1 LETRTAFQGLTSRD
15 SHIGHSAIRIA
26 TRDNTRLSDSGF
38 AMDYIPGQR
47 WASEAEPELG
57 LGTVLRCD
65 DRAVQVLFAKSGVVR
80 NYSSHGAPL
89 ARAAFRV
96 GQRIAGRGIA
106 FVVERIDL
114 RDGLLV
120 YSGEKRELAEGQLD
134 DEQSLSQADAR
145 LISAR
150 IDKPHHYELRKQALL
165 ARAAARRS
173 DAWGILSAR
182 VDLLPHQLG
191 VVAACMEREHPRA
204 LLADEAGLGKTIE
217 AGMLVARMLAT
228 GRVTRVLILL
238 PEALLVQWFVE
249 MRRRFQLAFAII
261 DEERCTAIAAAGSDR
276 NPFEDEQLA
285 IAPLAW
291 LAHEPQRRVQAVGA
305 GWDMLVVDEAH
316 HLEWTP
322 EAASAE
328 YLLVEALA
336 ATTPSVVLLTATPE
350 QLGRRAHF
358 ARLRLLDPARFD
370 DLERY
375 LAEAESYAALSPTAE
390 RIRSGEPLGENDRA
404 SLRERFPH
412 DPALQTLVSA
422 YPKSADA
429 LLTALIDR
437 HGTGRTMF
445 RNRRDSI
452 GGFAGRQL
460 DPEDAAGGG
469 DAPVQPD
476 LLAEFEDDVRGA
488 GAELRALDYA
498 NDSRL
503 EWLLRLLDLHRDDKF
518 LLIATRR
525 AKVEAIDAAL
535 RTRTG
540 AAVACF
546 HEGMTLL
553 QRDRAAA
560 WFAQVDGA
568 RLLLCSEIG
577 SEGRNFQFAHRLVL
591 WDLPLD
597 PDLIEQR
604 IGRLDRI
611 GQRRPVSLHVP
622 ALPGAAQ
629 EAILRWH
636 AEGTRVLR
644 ECPADGRELLRRFG
658 AELTRIARAHA
669 EAGESDDPELDD
681 LVSETAAAHAE
692 LSETI
697 RSGRDRLLELAARN
711 AGSKALLHAMR
722 AADGDEPSHT
732 LMQQCFEPFGVH
744 VEDLGD
750 GSILLDPEFLSTD
763 ALPGFTDG
771 PRRATFDRPLALA
784 REELDLLRMDHPLV
798 VGAFDLL
805 LAGEFGNASFLV
817 DPALPA
823 RSVLLEALYVVEC
836 VADLRLDVPRFLP
849 PMPLTVCVDSRLAS
863 RDYTPSLPS
872 LARARER
879 TLDVSRYR
887 RYLAQLVPPMLESA
901 EALATERAREAT
913 GAAIAEARAA
923 LDARL
928 QRLQALAEI
937 NASVTP
943 DEIAT
948 AESTRDQTLAA
959 LTRARPRLDAVR
971 MAVSTDFLTLR

>member
-1 LETRTAFQGLTSRD
+1 
-15 SHIGHSAIRIA
+15 
-26 TRDNTRLSDSGF
+26 
-38 AMDYIPGQR
+38 MDYIPGQR
-47 WASEAEPELG
+47 WISEAEPELG

-80 NYSSHGAPL
+80 NYASRGAPL

-96 GQRIAGRGIA
+96 GQRIAGRGIS

-114 RDGLLV
+114 REGLLV

-150 IDKPHHYELRKQALL
+150 TDKPNHYELRKQALL

-217 AGMLVARMLAT
+217 AGMLIARMLAT
-228 GRVTRVLILL
+228 GRAARVLILL

-261 DEERCTAIAAAGSDR
+261 DEERCTASAAADPDH

-285 IAPLAW
+285 IASLAW
-291 LAHEPQRRVQAVGA
+291 LAREPQRREQAFLA

-322 EAASAE
+322 EAASPE
-328 YLLVEALA
+328 YQAVEALA
-336 ATTPSVVLLTATPE
+336 AATPSVALLTATPE

-358 ARLRLLDPARFD
+358 ARLRLLDPARFC
-370 DLERY
+370 DLDRY
-375 LAEAESYAALSPTAE
+375 LAEAETYASLSPIAARIAAAEQMNDDERAALC
-390 RIRSGEPLGENDRA
+390 G
-404 SLRERFPH
+404 RFPH
-412 DPALQTLVSA
+412 DPALHALVAA
-422 YPKSADA
+422 YPGSANA
-429 LLTALIDR
+429 LLSALIDR
-437 HGTGRTMF
+437 HGTGRVMY
-445 RNRRDSI
+445 RNRREGV
-452 GGFAGRQL
+452 GGFPGRRL
-460 DPEDAAGGG
+460 DSDTG
-469 DAPVQPD
+469 DEAIDSSAQAK
-476 LLAEFEDDVRGA
+476 LLAEFDEDMHGA
-488 GAELRALDYA
+488 GAAQRAFDYSDDPRVA
-498 NDSRL
+498 
-503 EWLLRLLDLHRDDKF
+503 WLVRLLEVHRDDKF
-518 LLIATRR
+518 LLIATSR
-525 AKVEAIDAAL
+525 AKIEAIDAAL

-540 AAVACF
+540 TTVACF
-546 HEGMTLL
+546 HEAMTLL

-560 WFAQVDGA
+560 WFAQDAGA

-611 GQRRPVSLHVP
+611 GQTHPVTLHVP
-622 ALPGAAQ
+622 ALPGTAQ
-629 EAILRWH
+629 EALLRWH

-644 ECPADGRELLRRFG
+644 ECPADGRELLHRFG

-681 LVSETAAAHAE
+681 LVSETATAHAG
-692 LSETI
+692 LSEAI
-697 RSGRDRLLELAARN
+697 RSGRDRLLELAAQH
-711 AGSKALLHAMR
+711 AGGEVLLQAMR
-722 AADGDEPSHT
+722 AADGDETSQA

-750 GSILLDPEFLSTD
+750 CSFLLDPEFLSTD
-763 ALPGFTDG
+763 ALPGFADG
-771 PRRATFDRPLALA
+771 PRRGTFDRALALA
-784 REELDLLRMDHPLV
+784 REELDLLRMDHPLIA
-798 VGAFDLL
+798 GAFDLL

-817 DPALPA
+817 DSALPA

-836 VADLRLDVPRFLP
+836 VADVRLDTPRFLP
-849 PMPLTVCVDSRLAS
+849 PTPLSVCIDSRLAT
-863 RDYTPSLPS
+863 RDYTPSAPS

-879 TLDVSRYR
+879 TPDVSRYR
-887 RYLAQLVPPMLESA
+887 RYLVQLVPPMLEAA
-901 EALATERAREAT
+901 EALAAERARDVT
-913 GAAIAEARAA
+913 GAAVADAREV

-928 QRLQALAEI
+928 QRLRALAAI
-937 NASVTP
+937 NTSVTQ
-943 DEIAT
+943 DEIAA
-948 AESTRDQTLAA
+948 AESTRERTLAA
-959 LTRARPRLDAVR
+959 LTHARPRLDAVR
-971 MAVSTDFLTLR
+971 MAVSADFLSLR

>member
-1 LETRTAFQGLTSRD
+1 
-15 SHIGHSAIRIA
+15 
-26 TRDNTRLSDSGF
+26 
-38 AMDYIPGQR
+38 MDYIPGQR
-47 WASEAEPELG
+47 WVSEAEPELG

-80 NYSSHGAPL
+80 NYASHGAPL

-96 GQRIAGRGIA
+96 GQRIAGRGIT

-150 IDKPHHYELRKQALL
+150 TDKPHHYELRKRVLL

-228 GRVTRVLILL
+228 GRAARVLVLV

-261 DEERCTAIAAAGSDR
+261 DEERCTAISAADPAR

-285 IAPLAW
+285 VASVAW
-291 LAHEPQRRVQAVGA
+291 LGRDAQRRDQALAA

-322 EAASAE
+322 EAASPE
-328 YLLVEALA
+328 YQVVEALA
-336 ATTPSVVLLTATPE
+336 AIAPSVVLLTATPE

-375 LAEAESYAALSPTAE
+375 LAEAEGYTGLSPIAA
-390 RIRSGEPLGENDRA
+390 RIASGESLGDGERSA
-404 SLRERFPH
+404 LCARFPH
-412 DPALQTLVSA
+412 DPALQALASA
-422 YPKSADA
+422 YPESADA
-429 LLTALIDR
+429 LLSALIDR
-437 HGTGRTMF
+437 HGTGRVMF
-445 RNRRDSI
+445 RNRRDSV
-452 GGFAGRQL
+452 GGFPGRQL
-460 DPEDAAGGG
+460 DIEATANDDAK
-469 DAPVQPD
+469 QPK
-476 LLAEFEDDVRGA
+476 LLAEFEDDMRGA
-488 GAELRALDYA
+488 TAEPRTLDYT
-498 NDSRL
+498 DDPRI
-503 EWLLRLLDLHRDDKF
+503 EWLVGLLDAHREDKF
-518 LLIATRR
+518 LLIASTR

-535 RTRTG
+535 RTRIG
-540 AAVACF
+540 AKVASF
-546 HEGMTLL
+546 HEAMTLL

-560 WFAQVDGA
+560 WFAQADGA

-611 GQRRPVSLHVP
+611 GQRHPVTLHV
-622 ALPGAAQ
+622 AGLPGTAQ
-629 EAILRWH
+629 QALARWH

-644 ECPADGRELLRRFG
+644 ECPSDGRELLRRHG
-658 AELTRIARAHA
+658 DELVRVARAHA
-669 EAGESDDPELDD
+669 EAGESDDPELDS
-681 LVSETAAAHAE
+681 LVSATAVAHAE
-692 LSETI
+692 LSEAI

-711 AGSKALLHAMR
+711 AGGKALLDAIR
-722 AADGDEPSHT
+722 ASDEDAPSHT
-732 LMQQCFEPFGVH
+732 LMQECFEPFGVH
-744 VEDLGD
+744 VEDLG
-750 GSILLDPEFLSTD
+750 GGTLLLDPEFLSTD

-771 PRRATFDRPLALA
+771 PRRATFDRRLALA

-798 VGAFDLL
+798 LGAFDLL
-805 LAGEFGNASFLV
+805 LSGEFGNASFLV
-817 DPALPA
+817 DSALPA

-836 VADLRLDVPRFLP
+836 VADVRLDAPRFLP
-849 PMPLTVCVDSRLAS
+849 PTPLTVCVDSRLAS
-863 RDYTPSLPS
+863 RDYTPSAPS

-879 TLDVSRYR
+879 MPDISRYR
-887 RYLAQLVPPMLESA
+887 RYLAQLVPPMLEA
-901 EALATERAREAT
+901 ADALAGESARDVT
-913 GAAIAEARAA
+913 CAAIAEARVA

-928 QRLQALAEI
+928 HRLQALAEI

-943 DEIAT
+943 EEIAAT
-948 AESTRDQTLAA
+948 EATREKTMAA
-959 LTRARPRLDAVR
+959 LARARPRLDAVR
-971 MAVSTDFLTLR
+971 MAVSADFLTLR

>member
-1 LETRTAFQGLTSRD
+1 
-15 SHIGHSAIRIA
+15 
-26 TRDNTRLSDSGF
+26 
-38 AMDYIPGQR
+38 MDYIPGQR
-47 WASEAEPELG
+47 WVSDAEPELG

-80 NYSSHGAPL
+80 NYASHGAPL

-96 GQRIAGRGIA
+96 GQRIAGRGIS

-150 IDKPHHYELRKQALL
+150 TDKPHHYELRKRVLL
-165 ARAAARRS
+165 ARSAARRS

-204 LLADEAGLGKTIE
+204 LLADEAGLGKTVE

-228 GRVTRVLILL
+228 GRAARVLVLV

-261 DEERCTAIAAAGSDR
+261 DEERCTAITAADPAR

-285 IAPLAW
+285 IASVAW
-291 LAHEPQRRVQAVGA
+291 LGRDAQRRGQVLAA

-322 EAASAE
+322 EAASPE
-328 YLLVEALA
+328 YQVVEALA
-336 ATTPSVVLLTATPE
+336 AIAPSVVLLTATPE

-370 DLERY
+370 DLGRY
-375 LAEAESYAALSPTAE
+375 LAEAEGYAGLSSIAE
-390 RIRSGEPLGENDRA
+390 RIASGEPLGDDERTA
-404 SLRERFPH
+404 LCARFPH
-412 DPALQTLVSA
+412 DPALQALATA
-422 YPKSADA
+422 YPESADA
-429 LLTALIDR
+429 LLSALIDR
-437 HGTGRTMF
+437 HGTGRVMF
-445 RNRRDSI
+445 RNRRDSV
-452 GGFAGRQL
+452 GGFPGRQL
-460 DPEDAAGGG
+460 DTETSADA
-469 DAPVQPD
+469 DASPQPK
-476 LLAEFEDDVRGA
+476 LLAEFEDDMRGA
-488 GAELRALDYA
+488 AAEPRALDYT
-498 NDSRL
+498 DDPRI
-503 EWLLRLLDLHRDDKF
+503 EWLVRLLDAHRDDKF
-518 LLIATRR
+518 LLIGTTR

-540 AAVACF
+540 ARVASF
-546 HEGMTLL
+546 HEAMTLL

-560 WFAQVDGA
+560 WFAQSDGA

-611 GQRRPVSLHVP
+611 GQRQVVALHV
-622 ALPGAAQ
+622 AGLPGTAQ
-629 EAILRWH
+629 QALARWH

-644 ECPADGRELLRRFG
+644 ECPADGRELLRRHG
-658 AELTRIARAHA
+658 DELIRVARAHA
-669 EAGESDDPELDD
+669 EAGESDDPELDS
-681 LVSETAAAHAE
+681 LVSATAVTHAE
-692 LSETI
+692 LSEAI
-697 RSGRDRLLELAARN
+697 RSGRDRLLELAARS
-711 AGSKALLHAMR
+711 AGGKALFDAIR
-722 AADGDEPSHT
+722 ASDEDAPSHT
-732 LMQQCFEPFGVH
+732 LMQECFEPFGVH
-744 VEDLGD
+744 VEDLG
-750 GSILLDPEFLSTD
+750 GGTLLFDPEFLSTD
-763 ALPGFTDG
+763 ALTGFTDG
-771 PRRATFDRPLALA
+771 PRRATFDRTLALA

-798 VGAFDLL
+798 LGAFDLL
-805 LAGEFGNASFLV
+805 LTGEFGNASFLV
-817 DPALPA
+817 DSALPA
-823 RSVLLEALYVVEC
+823 RSVLLEALYVIEC
-836 VADLRLDVPRFLP
+836 VADVRLDAPRFLP
-849 PMPLTVCVDSRLAS
+849 PTPLTVCVDSRLAA
-863 RDYTPSLPS
+863 RDYTPSAPS

-879 TLDVSRYR
+879 MPDISRYR
-887 RYLAQLVPPMLESA
+887 RYLAQLVPPMLEA
-901 EALATERAREAT
+901 ADALASERARDVT
-913 GAAIAEARAA
+913 GAAMAEARAA

-928 QRLQALAEI
+928 QRLRALAEI
-937 NASVTP
+937 NASVSP
-943 DEIAT
+943 DEIA
-948 AESTRDQTLAA
+948 AAASTREMTLAA
-959 LTRARPRLDAVR
+959 LTHARPRLDAVR
-971 MAVSTDFLTLR
+971 MAVSPDFLSLR

>member
-1 LETRTAFQGLTSRD
+1 
-15 SHIGHSAIRIA
+15 
-26 TRDNTRLSDSGF
+26 
-38 AMDYIPGQR
+38 MDYIPGQR
-47 WASEAEPELG
+47 WLSEAEPELG

-65 DRAVQVLFAKSGVVR
+65 ERAVQVLFAKSGVVR
-80 NYSSHGAPL
+80 NYASHGAPL

-165 ARAAARRS
+165 ARATARRS

-191 VVAACMEREHPRA
+191 AVAACMEREHPRA

-217 AGMLVARMLAT
+217 AGMLIARMLAT
-228 GRVTRVLILL
+228 GRAARVLLLL
-238 PEALLVQWFVE
+238 PEPLLVQWFVE

-261 DEERCTAIAAAGSDR
+261 DEERCTAIAAADPAH
-276 NPFEDEQLA
+276 NPFDDEQLA
-285 IAPLAW
+285 IASLEW
-291 LAHEPQRRVQAVGA
+291 VTHTPQRREQALAA

-322 EAASAE
+322 EAASPE
-328 YLLVEALA
+328 YRLVEALA
-336 ATTPSVVLLTATPE
+336 AATPSVALLTATPE

-358 ARLRLLDPARFD
+358 ARLRLLDPARFG
-370 DLERY
+370 DLDRY
-375 LAEAESYAALSPTAE
+375 LAEAESYAALSPIAE
-390 RIRSGEPLGENDRA
+390 RIAATEPMDDDERA
-404 SLRERFPH
+404 ALCGRFPH
-412 DPALQTLVSA
+412 DPALHALVAA
-422 YPKSADA
+422 YPGSADA
-429 LLTALIDR
+429 LLSALIDR
-437 HGTGRTMF
+437 HGTGRVMY
-445 RNRRDSI
+445 RNRRENV
-452 GGFAGRQL
+452 GGFPGRQL
-460 DPEDAAGGG
+460 DSDTG
-469 DAPVQPD
+469 DEAIESSAQAK
-476 LLAEFEDDVRGA
+476 LLAEFDDDVGGVASAQRTF
-488 GAELRALDYA
+488 DYTGDPRIA
-498 NDSRL
+498 
-503 EWLLRLLDLHRDDKF
+503 WLVRLLETHRDDKF
-518 LLIATRR
+518 LLIATSR

-540 AAVACF
+540 ATVACF
-546 HEGMTLL
+546 HEAMTLL

-560 WFAQVDGA
+560 WFAQDGGA

-611 GQRRPVSLHVP
+611 GQRHPVTLHVP
-622 ALPGAAQ
+622 ALPGTAQ
-629 EAILRWH
+629 EALLRWH
-636 AEGTRVLR
+636 VDGTRVLR

-658 AELTRIARAHA
+658 AKLTRIARAHA

-681 LVSETAAAHAE
+681 LVGETAAAHAE
-692 LSETI
+692 LSEAI
-697 RSGRDRLLELAARN
+697 RSGRDRLLELATQH
-711 AGSKALLHAMR
+711 AGGKPLLHALR
-722 AADGDEPSHT
+722 AADGDESSHA

-744 VEDLGD
+744 VEELGD

-763 ALPGFTDG
+763 ALPGFVEG
-771 PRRATFDRPLALA
+771 PRRATFDRTLALA
-784 REELDLLRMDHPLV
+784 REDLDLLRMDHPLISD
-798 VGAFDLL
+798 AFDLL

-817 DPALPA
+817 DPALPT
-823 RSVLLEALYVVEC
+823 RSVLLEALHVVEC
-836 VADLRLDVPRFLP
+836 VADVRLDTQRFLP
-849 PMPLTVCVDSRLAS
+849 PTPLSVCVDSRLAL
-863 RDYTPSLPS
+863 RDYTPSPQS

-887 RYLAQLVPPMLESA
+887 RYLAQLVPPMLEA
-901 EALATERAREAT
+901 ADALAAERASNIT
-913 GAAIAEARAA
+913 GKAIAHARTA

-928 QRLQALAEI
+928 QRLRALTAI
-937 NASVTP
+937 NASVTS
-943 DEIAT
+943 DEIAA
-948 AESTRDQTLAA
+948 AESTRDRLLAA
-959 LTRARPRLDAVR
+959 LANARPRLDAVR
-971 MAVSTDFLTLR
+971 MAVSPDFLTLR